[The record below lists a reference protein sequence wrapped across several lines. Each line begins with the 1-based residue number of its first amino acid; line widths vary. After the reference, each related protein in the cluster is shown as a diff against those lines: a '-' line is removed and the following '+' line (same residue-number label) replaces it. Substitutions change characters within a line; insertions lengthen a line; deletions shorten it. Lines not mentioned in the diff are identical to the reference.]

1 MAAVE
6 TLHHHGLTIDAKNGN
21 LIVSPRD
28 RITDEIRAYIRQH
41 KADILAELQAE
52 ALDENFQ
59 ERAAILEYDAG
70 LPRQEAEGSAFKM
83 VFCSTCRHH
92 RAPDPHRPHLL
103 DCAIFARGC
112 ALIQWASTP
121 AWCDQWETKKPA
133 GEGGL

>member
-6 TLHHHGLTIDAKNGN
+6 TLQRRGLTIDAKDGN

-41 KADILAELQAE
+41 KAAILEELRREALAESFE
-52 ALDENFQ
+52 
-59 ERAAILEYDAG
+59 ERAAILEFDANI
-70 LPRQEAEGSAFKM
+70 PRREAEEAAFRL
-83 VFCSTCRHH
+83 VFCSACQHH
-92 RAPDPHRPHLL
+92 RVPDPHRPHLL
-103 DCAIFARGC
+103 GCAIFARGR